1 MTTTTEQV
9 LKQLNWRYATKEF
22 DPARKISA
30 GDWASL
36 EEMLVLTPSSY
47 GTQPWK
53 FLVITDQATKDQ
65 LVPFS
70 WGQKQVADC
79 SHHVVF
85 TIRKNLDINYI
96 DIYINR
102 IAEVRGTTPESLAG
116 FRKLLVGNLIEGPRN
131 KWVNE
136 WAARQ
141 VYIALGNFMTCA
153 ALLGID
159 TCPMEG
165 LEPDKYD
172 EALGL
177 EAAGL
182 STVVACPAGYRLATD
197 KYAALPK
204 VRFKK
209 EDVIARI

>member
-30 GDWASL
+30 GDWALL